1 MLVSPLKPPELVI
14 FDCDGVLIDSERIF
28 NRILAAHLN
37 GLGAA
42 VDLEYMFEHFVGH
55 SWESCIRMITGLLG
69 GPPPDRLRESVFAE
83 LKEALPRELTAIP
96 GVADALDRIG
106 QPVCV
111 ASNSGPE
118 EIRANLALVG
128 LLPRFAGRLFSAK
141 QVARPKPAPDVYLLA
156 ASTLGIAP
164 SDCLVIEDSPAGVTA
179 ATAAGMTVAGYAAHT
194 PGRRLLEAGAR
205 HLFQDMRE
213 LPGLIA
219 SLG

>member
-1 MLVSPLKPPELVI
+1 MPVFPWKPLELVI
-14 FDCDGVLIDSERIF
+14 FDCDGVLIDSERIY

-37 GLGAA
+37 RLGAA

-55 SWESCIRMITGLLG
+55 SWAYCLGRITDLLG
-69 GPPPDRLRESVFAE
+69 GPPPDHLQESVFAE
-83 LKEALPRELTAIP
+83 LKVVLPRELTAIP
-96 GVADALDRIG
+96 GVSDALDRIG
-106 QPVCV
+106 HPVCV

-128 LLPRFAGRLFSAK
+128 LLSRFNGRLFSAK
-141 QVARPKPAPDVYLLA
+141 QVARPKPAPDVYLFA

-164 SDCLVIEDSPAGVTA
+164 SACLVIEDSPAGVTA
-179 ATAAGMTVAGYAAHT
+179 ATAAGMTVAGYSAHT
-194 PGRRLLEAGAR
+194 PGRRLREAGAK
-205 HLFQDMRE
+205 HLLEDMRD